1 MIQKIKQWMSE
12 HAKLTELILYVFIG
26 GCTTVVN
33 WVIYFP
39 LVNLLDV
46 NYQVANVI
54 AWIGAVIF
62 AYITNKTIVFR
73 SKTTKAQTI
82 TKELTSFVGARI
94 MSLLLEMG
102 IMWLTVSVMSM
113 NSNLMKIV
121 TAVVTVLFNYIA
133 SKLII
138 FRKKVDS

>member
-1 MIQKIKQWMSE
+1 MMQKIKQWTAE
-12 HAKLTELILYVFIG
+12 HAKLTELILYVYIG
-26 GCTTVVN
+26 GYTTVVN
-33 WVIYFP
+33 WIIYFP

-46 NYQVANVI
+46 NYQVANVL

-82 TKELTSFVGARI
+82 TKEVTSFVGARVL
-94 MSLLLEMG
+94 SLLLEMG
-102 IMWLTVSVMSM
+102 IMWLTVSVMNI

-133 SKLII
+133 SKLVI